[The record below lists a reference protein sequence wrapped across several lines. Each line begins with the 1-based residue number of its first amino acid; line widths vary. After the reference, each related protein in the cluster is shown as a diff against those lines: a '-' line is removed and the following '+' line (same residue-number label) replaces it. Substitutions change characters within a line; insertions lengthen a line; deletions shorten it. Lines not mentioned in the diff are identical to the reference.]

1 MTIIQLQAVCQ
12 MPRSYSLKSTFC
24 QDAFRI
30 GWPYLPEAL
39 FGLRHKAAVLLSAD
53 TCADIS
59 DKGIRGEADHR
70 NKTLW
75 LRRLQENR
83 NR

>member
-1 MTIIQLQAVCQ
+1 MTIMQLQAVCQ

-24 QDAFRI
+24 QDVFRI
-30 GWPYLPEAL
+30 GRPYLPEAL

-53 TCADIS
+53 TCAAIS
-59 DKGIRGEADHR
+59 DKGIKGEADHR
-70 NKTLW
+70 NKTRW
-75 LRRLQENR
+75 LRRLQESR

>member
-1 MTIIQLQAVCQ
+1 MTIMQLQAVCQ

-24 QDAFRI
+24 QDVFRI
-30 GWPYLPEAL
+30 GRPYLPEVL
-39 FGLRHKAAVLLSAD
+39 FGLRNKAAVLLSAD
-53 TCADIS
+53 TCTAIS
-59 DKGIRGEADHR
+59 DKGIKGEADHR

>member
-1 MTIIQLQAVCQ
+1 MTIMQLQAVCQ
-12 MPRSYSLKSTFC
+12 MPRSYGLKSTFC
-24 QDAFRI
+24 QDVFSI
-30 GWPYLPEAL
+30 GRPYLPEVL

-53 TCADIS
+53 TCAAIS